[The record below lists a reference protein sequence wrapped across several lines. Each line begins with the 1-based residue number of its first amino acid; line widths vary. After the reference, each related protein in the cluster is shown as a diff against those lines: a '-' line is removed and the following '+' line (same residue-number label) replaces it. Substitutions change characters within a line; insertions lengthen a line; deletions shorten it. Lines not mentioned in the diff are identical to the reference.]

1 MRLLVSVRDPHE
13 ARLAAAAGA
22 DFVDCKEPAAG
33 ALGALAPTT
42 IAAVVRTL
50 AAQRFDGA
58 TSATIGDWP
67 ATALPQVL
75 ARVAQVAATG
85 IGFVKVGVESGP
97 AAPALLQALAG
108 CGHAVVPV
116 FVADRGLDAALTQRA
131 LDLSFPALMADTADK
146 RSGSLFDAVPAAELA
161 AFVAAARAAG
171 VPVGL
176 AGALRS
182 ADLPRLLALAPDF
195 AGFRSAVCAGD
206 RAGTL
211 DAARVQALAQAL
223 GRPAALAAAG

>member
-42 IAAVVRTL
+42 IAAVVRAL

-67 ATALPQVL
+67 ATALPVVL

-85 IGFVKVGVESGP
+85 VGFVKVGVERGP

-108 CGHAVVPV
+108 CGRAVVPV
-116 FVADRGLDAALTQRA
+116 FVADRGLDAALTQQA
-131 LDLSFPALMADTADK
+131 LELGFPALMADTADK
-146 RSGSLFDAVPAAELA
+146 RSGSLFDA
-161 AFVAAARAAG
+161 G

-176 AGALRS
+176 AGALRTG
-182 ADLPRLLALAPDF
+182 DLPRLLALAPDF

-223 GRPAALAAAG
+223 GRPAALAPAS